1 MQKTIRLKKIS
12 FIFVFLTTYMA
23 PGQDSFQKN
32 YDFLQHLD
40 KIEAY
45 KEGIFFIEKS
55 INKYDG
61 TKRDTL
67 NYLSGHFNYSIKNI
81 NESIQSFKMVEQQS
95 NSLFIRSQFFIGFQ
109 YAYLRK
115 YDSAKV
121 LSTLNVNND
130 SFLNELKSVEL
141 ASISLLERDFESF
154 DTYSQ
159 NFSGSYYQL
168 TNTEERLKL
177 NKEGLLKVKKK
188 SPALAGVLSGV
199 LPGAGKFYVGKAGE
213 GYLTL
218 LLSTIMGLQLRE
230 AYKKDGINS
239 TRFKI
244 YSGLFGAIYV
254 ANIWG
259 SVLSVKI
266 YKKEVNETYDEAILL
281 NMHVPLRT
289 IFD

>member
-1 MQKTIRLKKIS
+1 MQKTIRLKKFS
-12 FIFVFLTTYMA
+12 FIFGLLIAYSASCQESFHETYR
-23 PGQDSFQKN
+23 
-32 YDFLQHLD
+32 FLQHLD
-40 KIEAY
+40 KIEAFD
-45 KEGIFFIEKS
+45 EGIFFIDQNLDRFS
-55 INKYDG
+55 S

-67 NYLSGHFNYSIKNI
+67 NYLSGHFNYSLKRI
-81 NESIQSFKMVEQQS
+81 EQSISSFKGVS
-95 NSLFIRSQFFIGFQ
+95 VKSDSLFLRSQFFISFQ
-109 YAYLRK
+109 YAYLGK
-115 YDSAKV
+115 YDSAKM
-121 LSTLNVNND
+121 LNRIALGND
-130 SFLNELKSVEL
+130 SFLDELKSVEL
-141 ASISLLERDFESF
+141 ASISLLERDFQSF
-154 DTYSQ
+154 DRHAQ

-168 TNTEERLKL
+168 TNTEERLRL

-188 SPALAGVLSGV
+188 SPALAGALSGV

-218 LLSTIMGLQLRE
+218 LLSTILGLQMRE

-244 YSGLFGAIYV
+244 YGGLFGAIYV

-266 YKKEVNETYDEAILL
+266 YKNEISETYDEAILL